1 MAVRF
6 ILIYYIDYFLHR
18 RDSAWNRLSRPELSG
33 IFKYEWMCVYGLI
46 LLFVKPATELLREND
61 VYARGLDIVVF
72 PLALGPEI
80 IIFFARLQSLSIYIF
95 VCVGVIL
102 TDYI

>member
-1 MAVRF
+1 
-6 ILIYYIDYFLHR
+6 
-18 RDSAWNRLSRPELSG
+18 
-33 IFKYEWMCVYGLI
+33 MCVYGLI

-61 VYARGLDIVVF
+61 VYARGLDIGGL

-80 IIFFARLQSLSIYIF
+80 IIFSPDYSRCLYIF
-95 VCVGVIL
+95 VLCGVL